1 MASAVQVEPTFSG
14 KTVLLTGATSGIGE
28 ASAIAFGRRGAH
40 VLVCGRD
47 EARGRKVSEKVVA
60 AGGKATL
67 LIADLNDHQATLDL
81 AKRGLDAAGGR
92 VDILINNAG
101 GGGFTP
107 SAAVSLSD
115 YDRTYNLNARAPF
128 FLTAAIAPTMVA
140 NGAGAIVNVS
150 ASSTIK
156 GVSGLSLFAGAK
168 GALEAMTRGWAAEYG
183 PAGVRVNAINLGA
196 VETPI
201 NAHIRDLIAGLMMT
215 TPARRMGKAEEVA
228 AAILFLSSP
237 AASYINGVVLPVDGG
252 FAIS

>member
-1 MASAVQVEPTFSG
+1 MASAVQVESSFSG

-28 ASAIAFGRRGAH
+28 ASAIAFGRREAH
-40 VLVCGRD
+40 VVVCGRD

-60 AGGKATL
+60 AGGTAAL

-81 AKRGLDAAGGR
+81 AKRGLDAARGR

-101 GGGFTP
+101 GGDFAP

-115 YDRTYNLNARAPF
+115 YDRTFNLNARAPF

-168 GALEAMTRGWAAEYG
+168 GAVEAMTRGWAAEYG
-183 PAGVRVNAINLGA
+183 PAGVRVNAIERRGDRRWIHRRG
-196 VETPI
+196 EC
-201 NAHIRDLIAGLMMT
+201 GLDSASPFSDSSHLFGT
-215 TPARRMGKAEEVA
+215 
-228 AAILFLSSP
+228 FLSPRLTLISP
-237 AASYINGVVLPVDGG
+237 RSLRCSITSLFPGY
-252 FAIS
+252 